1 MKCNQ
6 WQNLVNK
13 LRMKWKVASEK
24 CIRKLRFWFFV
35 GEKIVQSRALDECAL
50 AKWNRINSGN
60 ASNLFSFLCGS
71 TSIAVDGFTLILSIP
86 WPKRWLKY
94 LYGTR
99 FQSTVCLS
107 HAYQIHFWTMC
118 LLCHWQYQLVMHCSG
133 HLNFCYI
140 DRLDHCVRNVTQNT
154 CSFEKS
160 VFIDKKID
168 KLHISD

>member
-1 MKCNQ
+1 MAKSGQQITNEMKSCKRKMHSEIEILVLRRWKDRSVESTGWMCTCQMKSNQ
-6 WQNLVNK
+6 QW
-13 LRMKWKVASEK
+13 K
-24 CIRKLRFWFFV
+24 CIKL
-35 GEKIVQSRALDECAL
+35 VQL
-50 AKWNRINSGN
+50 ARE
-60 ASNLFSFLCGS
+60 SFLCGS

-133 HLNFCYI
+133 HLNYCYI

-154 CSFEKS
+154 FL
-160 VFIDKKID
+160 IWKIGFYR
-168 KLHISD
+168 